1 MWLVADRVDPLDLRE
16 PSWWLAAGGG
26 GALTPVFG
34 RCGWEFGLGYE
45 KGGLSLIQE
54 LSEGVCVGGGGGV

>member
-1 MWLVADRVDPLDLRE
+1 MGGGGG
-16 PSWWLAAGGG
+16 GGG
-26 GALTPVFG
+26 GALTPVFR

-54 LSEGVCVGGGGGV
+54 LSEGGGGGGGAVGGGLPCETVQWSPSLCV